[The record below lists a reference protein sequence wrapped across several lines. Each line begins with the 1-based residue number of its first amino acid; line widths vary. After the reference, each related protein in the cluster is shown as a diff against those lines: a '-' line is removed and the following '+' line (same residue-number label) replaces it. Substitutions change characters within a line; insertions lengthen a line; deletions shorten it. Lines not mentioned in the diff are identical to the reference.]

1 MENKFFYEND
11 VMVTRTAVKAVRW
24 LILVFPLLIILS
36 LIGIFQSKISDLLLI
51 TGAAVI
57 VTMGPTVAYLY

>member
-1 MENKFFYEND
+1 M
-11 VMVTRTAVKAVRW
+11 KAVRW
-24 LILVFPLLIILS
+24 LIFVFPLLIILS

-51 TGAAVI
+51 TGVAVI